1 MKPTV
6 CFHAN
11 STLHIYTY
19 TYAHT
24 RTHVCVHSH
33 TVAVMKYY
41 CISKWGLLWRLLSH
55 GMFIGQ
61 AWRPE
66 FRSQSPTPKVGHRV
80 MHLQPQN
87 WGADR
92 EYLEFAGQSMNFRF
106 SERISLKKKKKW
118 RNDWGHLLSASGLH
132 MWTCT
137 HAPIYTM
144 YIHNYTHWNKAN
156 WEVVKTCVSALMK
169 AEALYFQI
177 NDFK

>member
-6 CFHAN
+6 CFHVN

-106 SERISLKKKKKW
+106 SERISLKKKK
-118 RNDWGHLLSASGLH
+118 SGEMIEDTCCQPLDSTCEHAH
-132 MWTCT
+132 MHAYIQCT
-137 HAPIYTM
+137 YTT
-144 YIHNYTHWNKAN
+144 IHTEIKQTG
-156 WEVVKTCVSALMK
+156 K
-169 AEALYFQI
+169 
-177 NDFK
+177 